1 MSEYYVP
8 SPTVYIFMIY
18 AVIFVPSVLL
28 LDNWALTCGRYIKR
42 RNMSG
47 KCLFL
52 SLKGLIPI

>member
-28 LDNWALTCGRYIKR
+28 LDNWALKSESE
-42 RNMSG
+42 MFG
-47 KCLFL
+47 KQQ
-52 SLKGLIPI
+52 